1 MGVFCFAFWVFLAM
15 LGLLYLPVD
24 FRIKLTVSAKE
35 PTRISI
41 RIVLNLE
48 VVLKNIVL
56 LTTVSLSLLIHE
68 HGTLSVV
75 GPPNFFTTC
84 GFKT

>member
-1 MGVFCFAFWVFLAM
+1 MGVFCFVFWVFLAM
-15 LGLLYLPVD
+15 LGLLYLPID
-24 FRIKLTVSAKE
+24 FRIKLTVSAKK
-35 PTRISI
+35 PTGISI

-75 GPPNFFTTC
+75 GLPNFFTMC
-84 GFKT
+84 GFKS